1 LDVTTRARAVASA
14 LNVKDADGLARIKPD
29 QLRDK
34 YHYFDQDLWREFTR
48 VLEAL
53 GYDVAKREHP
63 WY

>member
-1 LDVTTRARAVASA
+1 M
-14 LNVKDADGLARIKPD
+14 NVKDADDLARIKPD
-29 QLRDK
+29 QFRDR